1 MDNKRLLLQL
11 EQVRRE
17 INREIINPEIK
28 TLALKDLAPILKMV
42 ARARAAYVHELF
54 ALAKATDVESAPD
67 DVAKLKQLRETFDE
81 LVHAANALETMI
93 DRGYVDVEGRL
104 GSS

>member
-11 EQVRRE
+11 EQTRRE

-28 TLALKDLAPILKMV
+28 TLSTKDLKPILTMV
-42 ARARAAYVHELF
+42 ARARAAYVQELF
-54 ALAKATDVESAPD
+54 TLANATGKLSAPA
-67 DVAKLKQLRETFDE
+67 DVQKLKQLREIFDE

-93 DRGYVDVEGRL
+93 SRGYLDVEGRL
-104 GSS
+104 GPD